1 MGFDLTVFKERAV
14 CKRFRLPDQPV
25 TRGGQLPE
33 QHETQDVLP
42 KDLKPQ
48 DVLPKDLKPQD
59 VLPKGLKLQTMISEK
74 YWLRASRH
82 QTLPH
87 LVVTLQGAVTR
98 NTYKS

>member
-1 MGFDLTVFKERAV
+1 MPQRELGWVGGWG
-14 CKRFRLPDQPV
+14 V

-98 NTYKS
+98 GFLLPDQHET